1 MADNIWAG
9 IGQAR
14 ADDYRRYRKEEKESR
29 RRSRR
34 DQLLYGAL
42 VAPIGQAIGQGVTEF
57 INQPFQAK
65 YDDFLENEKAY
76 KKRFNKDLKLRGRL
90 ENLEGSSIS
99 AAQKLYNDSGVDV
112 QMQDQNARTYGADWR
127 TKKEAVAEYEAKKKS
142 YLGAFEKE
150 YQELKERVAQGADL
164 ISMEEYRELLKKN
177 NPHSRTAVGAG
188 LRAIGNFIVS
198 PFRGKPRPM
207 DEVELEALKKSNS
220 TVYEYIK
227 GKSQEDFDKEY
238 EDAFNLQLPDEDDR
252 MTRLYGIAQTEHDR
266 LVADFNKQKKIK
278 RNIEKNQQAWA
289 NIKTEGVWADNE
301 SITDHDFKIWA
312 MDKKLL
318 TQNNAAGFSKNTP
331 AWARAQEKYK
341 DHKDYQSWNNNK
353 NVEEIVKI
361 KWSTDDKE
369 KEVQQASLDYIEDI
383 LISGGNNIN
392 EENIRSVVQDI
403 ESMFEGEFDP
413 DTSIPTDGILK
424 KLSEKHMDVIISQY
438 DMEDL
443 MDIHLTSPDVGED
456 LGLLL
461 APMLAENKEAEDS
474 GKDLP
479 YTEADMARIQ
489 TRLQASASITTNM
502 HLKQIMRDNPT
513 TISDDQVTDLL
524 PHLLRDVTSHMSITN
539 GDVSS
544 YAISDEMQ
552 EKIEAVK
559 TGKLPKVTIDV
570 EDEPPQAA
578 IVMNLEEGKINEA
591 ISIYE
596 KALNSGVMTDRN
608 YIPEIDTISSAPA
621 DRSKRSFTIQK
632 TGEYGID
639 ISINQSVSTAVKGA
653 VSLLGPVPA
662 TGAGT
667 AIAGDVSGSNFERDF
682 DINDFGKNDQKQ
694 IKNTLGFVAQRIKN
708 IEDTFETEFGR
719 KRSFKEMSE
728 SSSEYDEIKSLL
740 NNINLPGFELGNVRT
755 YDFIMQFLP

>member
-14 ADDYRRYRKEEKESR
+14 SDDYRQYRKEEKESR

-76 KKRFNKDLKLRGRL
+76 KKRLNKDLKLRGRL
-90 ENLEGSSIS
+90 EGLEGSSIS
-99 AAQKLYNDSGVDV
+99 AAQKLYNDSRVDV
-112 QMQDQNARTYGADWR
+112 QMRDQNARTYGADWQ

-164 ISMEEYRELLKKN
+164 IPMEEYRELLKKN

-252 MTRLYGIAQTEHDR
+252 MTRLYGMEQTEHDR

-278 RNIEKNQQAWA
+278 RNIEKNRQAWA

-301 SITDHDFKIWA
+301 SITDHDFKIFA
-312 MDKKLL
+312 MDKGLL
-318 TQNNAAGFSKNTP
+318 TDANAAGFSKNTP

-361 KWSTDDKE
+361 EWSTNDKE

-392 EENIRSVVQDI
+392 EENIRSVVQNI
-403 ESMFEGEFDP
+403 ESMFEGDFDP
-413 DTSIPTDGILK
+413 DAPIPADGILR
-424 KLSEKHMDVIISQY
+424 KLSERHMDTIIDDY

-443 MDIHLTSPDVGED
+443 MAIQMTSPDVEKSIEGIIEPYANEMIREGGEEVNKYD
-456 LGLLL
+456 EKAL
-461 APMLAENKEAEDS
+461 ANMQVNMEE
-474 GKDLP
+474 
-479 YTEADMARIQ
+479 R
-489 TRLQASASITTNM
+489 ASTITNM
-502 HLKQIMRDNPT
+502 NMKQIMRDNPT
-513 TISDDQVTDLL
+513 TISNDQVKELL
-524 PHLLRDVTSHMSITN
+524 PHLLRDVTDHMSSTN
-539 GDVSS
+539 GNVSN

-559 TGKLPKVTIDV
+559 RGKLPKVTIEDD
-570 EDEPPQAA
+570 DEPPQAA
-578 IVMNLEEGKINEA
+578 IVMNLEGGKINEA

-596 KALNSGVMTDRN
+596 EALNSGVMTDRN
-608 YIPEIDTISSAPA
+608 YIPETDAITSAPA
-621 DRSKRSFTIQK
+621 DRNKSSFTIQS
-632 TGEYGID
+632 TGKYGLDITAVD
-639 ISINQSVSTAVKGA
+639 PRGGITSLLLPKGGISI
-653 VSLLGPVPA
+653 
-662 TGAGT
+662 
-667 AIAGDVSGSNFERDF
+667 IEDDF
-682 DINDFGKNDQKQ
+682 DINDFGKDDQNK

-708 IEDTFETEFGR
+708 IEAEFTTQFDR
-719 KRSFKEMSE
+719 QESFKDMEKRSSQ
-728 SSSEYDEIKSLL
+728 YRQIYSLL
-740 NNINLPGFELGNVRT
+740 ERINIPGREPGNERT
-755 YDFIMQFLP
+755 YDFVMQFLP